1 MKGVI
6 LIYALLFFSL
16 LSAQERLVYFPQEQL
31 ILEQCENTENPN
43 SCLYSYYD
51 QKIQALL
58 KSKKGLK
65 LLRQLDSDT
74 LKTGGFIVVTKDG
87 QIIKDKSR
95 LFLKNKRLNDKLH
108 PAFENLFFQE
118 SFKKVRNYK
127 TPPFFATHP
136 FSFDYAITRSKD
148 IISLRLLANEE
159 GYSGGVII
167 EVPIFPGCEAVHP
180 SEMQPCFQ
188 QKIEEHIKYH
198 FRYPKKALNRGISG
212 TVNVMI
218 VIDKN
223 GAISESKAKGPHELL
238 ESEALR
244 IVNLLP
250 KMTPAKKNGKTAKIP
265 FSFPMY
271 FKLK

>member
-1 MKGVI
+1 MKGII

-51 QKIQALL
+51 RKIQALL

-118 SFKKVRNYK
+118 SFKEVRNYK
-127 TPPFFATHP
+127 SPPFFSIHP
-136 FSFDYAITRSKD
+136 FSFDYVITKSKD

-159 GYSGGVII
+159 GYYGGII
-167 EVPIFPGCEAVHP
+167 TEVPIFPG
-180 SEMQPCFQ
+180 
-188 QKIEEHIKYH
+188 
-198 FRYPKKALNRGISG
+198 
-212 TVNVMI
+212 
-218 VIDKN
+218 
-223 GAISESKAKGPHELL
+223 
-238 ESEALR
+238 
-244 IVNLLP
+244 
-250 KMTPAKKNGKTAKIP
+250 
-265 FSFPMY
+265 
-271 FKLK
+271 